1 MGITSSPTTL
11 LPGVA
16 VSFNFQ
22 RVTSTKRAAPPSST
36 EKLKETAMSL
46 QAKLDAFKAD
56 FEAGKPPYNVPR
68 SVIETMHRATAELI
82 ASEAAQR
89 ARKAGDVAPSFS
101 LKDPEG
107 NVVNSAD
114 LLQRGPLVLSF
125 YRGVWC
131 PYCNMELQAL
141 EAAKPKFDKYGASLV
156 AISPQTAPNS
166 RKSVRQNNLSF
177 PILSD
182 AKGKVGAAFGLRFN
196 LPDYLV
202 ELYKQLKNDL
212 PTFND
217 DPSWTLPMPARYVI
231 GQDGVILYS
240 EVNPDYTRRPEPED
254 MIPVLQQAAA
264 VKA

>member
-1 MGITSSPTTL
+1 
-11 LPGVA
+11 
-16 VSFNFQ
+16 
-22 RVTSTKRAAPPSST
+22 
-36 EKLKETAMSL
+36 MSL

-56 FEAGKPPYNVPR
+56 FEAGKPPYSVPR

-82 ASEAAQR
+82 ASGATSR
-89 ARKAGDVAPSFS
+89 AKKAGDVAPSFS
-101 LKDPEG
+101 LRDPDG
-107 NVVNSAD
+107 NVVTSED
-114 LLQRGPLVLSF
+114 LLKKGPLVVSF

-141 EAAKPKFDKYGASLV
+141 ESAKPLFDKYGASLV

-166 RKSVRQNNLSF
+166 RKSVRQNKLSF

-182 AKGKVGAAFGLRFN
+182 VKGKVGAAFGLRFE
-196 LPDYLV
+196 LPDYLI
-202 ELYKQLKNDL
+202 ELYKSLKNDL
-212 PTFND
+212 TAFND

-231 GQDGVILYS
+231 GQDGTILYS
-240 EVNPDYTRRPEPED
+240 EVNPDYTHRPEPED